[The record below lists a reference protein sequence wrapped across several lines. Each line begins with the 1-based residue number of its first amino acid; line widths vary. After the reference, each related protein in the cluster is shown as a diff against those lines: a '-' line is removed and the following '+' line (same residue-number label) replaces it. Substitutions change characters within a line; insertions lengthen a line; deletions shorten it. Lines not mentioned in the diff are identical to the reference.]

1 MSSAPSIGTGS
12 PICSEG
18 AWTSRNR
25 KPTRRTNARDCGVGG
40 RAPPHLTPIGVHFT
54 LPVAR
59 LGNFGL
65 PMVTVSIPL
74 PLDSPHGQM
83 TGWRGAS
90 WRFPRAWGE
99 GQRCQPPGP
108 SPILFASKFLSNT
121 FWGFPQPPPQILA
134 GRSGSPFSSPGRGW
148 NRIGSWGFSE
158 LCTGRGVGSFRAW
171 HLSRAWEWGHPLYPR
186 PALLHPHPRPDS
198 AVSPLPHSGMANGGG
213 GARATRG

>member
-1 MSSAPSIGTGS
+1 MFDVISTIPWVCS

-18 AWTSRNR
+18 AWTLRNR

-40 RAPPHLTPIGVHFT
+40 RAPPHPTPIGVHFT

-74 PLDSPHGQM
+74 PLDSPRGQM

-148 NRIGSWGFSE
+148 NRIGSWGFQSSAQGGVWAPSGHGIFLGPGNGGI
-158 LCTGRGVGSFRAW
+158 LCTPDLHYFT
-171 HLSRAWEWGHPLYPR
+171 PT
-186 PALLHPHPRPDS
+186 PAQTLQ
-198 AVSPLPHSGMANGGG
+198 SPLSPILEW
-213 GARATRG
+213 